1 MTKIELSELLG
12 VSLNSIDTNFPK
24 VCASQLEKGILITK
38 EGIGKNANFFI
49 ENVEPKKV
57 DKSYF
62 SSAKPKNQNS
72 LENEEWITTYCSDN
86 YEVSNLGR
94 IRNKKNYN
102 ILQGT
107 NKDGYIRVYIDK
119 AYYLA
124 HRIVLQSW
132 KPNDNYND
140 MTVDHI
146 NGIRD
151 DNRLENLQWATS
163 QENTL
168 WLLRNRK
175 DITKETTRLIN
186 KYGYEKTLAILQSI
200 D

>member
-1 MTKIELSELLG
+1 MTKTELSELLG

-38 EGIGKNANFFI
+38 EGIGKNANFFV

-62 SSAKPKNQNS
+62 SSAKPKNQTS

-163 QENTL
+163 EENTL

-186 KYGYEKTLAILQSI
+186 KYGYEKTLAILRSI

>member
-1 MTKIELSELLG
+1 MTKTELSELLG

-38 EGIGKNANFFI
+38 EGIGKNANFFV

-62 SSAKPKNQNS
+62 SSVKPKNQTS

-163 QENTL
+163 EENTL

-186 KYGYEKTLAILQSI
+186 KYGYEKTLAILRSI